1 MIEPFFF
8 GPREKSLYGCLD
20 LPRGEPRATG
30 VLLCYPVGREYF
42 AAHRGFRL
50 LASRLSQKGFPVLRF
65 DYFGSGDSFGEP
77 EQTRF
82 PQMREDVAEA
92 FSELR
97 RRSRCSSIAVVGQQ
111 LGASLIMA
119 ASLPAQEVSS
129 AVLWDPPNGPNL
141 PSGAPEL
148 DAAGVPTPST
158 APARNVLI
166 VETDSAG
173 SGAALAA
180 RYRELGARAESVH
193 SEAPPA
199 SDDGVDRI
207 TVPAK
212 AIGAIVSWMAQE
224 NG

>member
-1 MIEPFFF
+1 
-8 GPREKSLYGCLD
+8 
-20 LPRGEPRATG
+20 
-30 VLLCYPVGREYF
+30 VGREYF

-50 LASRLSQKGFPVLRF
+50 LAARLSQKGFPVLRF
-65 DYFGSGDSFGEP
+65 DYFGSGDSFGDP
-77 EQTRF
+77 EQTLF

-97 RRSRCSSIAVVGQQ
+97 RRSRCSSIALVGQQ

-119 ASLPAQEVSS
+119 ACLPAQEVSS
-129 AVLWDPPNGPNL
+129 AVLWDPPNLPNF
-141 PSGAPEL
+141 PNWAPEL
-148 DAAGVPTPST
+148 GATGGST

-166 VETDSAG
+166 VETDSSG

-193 SEAPPA
+193 CEAPPA